1 MGGVGCNEG
10 KPRERRPEL
19 LPEHRLTA
27 VRRILEALQRLVHQQ
42 REHPRKQAAQRFVPG
57 VLSEQQVCGVH
68 SAYYRHEYGG
78 KLPHAEPL
86 PCEEVHDDRCEAHQH
101 AVYQYHHAVLEHRVV
116 NEPEHRNV
124 EQALEIPVV
133 AAGGHRLRPVV
144 AVEPCGNRSN
154 RVLVGGEVEHS
165 RDLRHQ
171 DVYRKRYDVQRQH
184 KEPVAEEHALLF
196 RSGRCGCFRLR
207 DFVYRVNVGAFCARW
222 TRRALRPL
230 QRSRVF
236 VYIFKFVFAC
246 QSYCL
251 LNVLKAPELVSLRL
265 LPPARLCPRSAC
277 ISYSRGRSRPL
288 RRRKAR
294 LPCRCSRS

>member
-1 MGGVGCNEG
+1 MGSVGCNEG

-19 LPEHRLTA
+19 LSEHRLTA

-57 VLSEQQVCGVH
+57 VLSEQQVRGVH

-196 RSGRCGCFRLR
+196 RSGRCGCFRFLRLR
-207 DFVYRVNVGAFCARW
+207 DFVYRVNLGAFCAR
-222 TRRALRPL
+222 
-230 QRSRVF
+230 
-236 VYIFKFVFAC
+236 
-246 QSYCL
+246 
-251 LNVLKAPELVSLRL
+251 
-265 LPPARLCPRSAC
+265 
-277 ISYSRGRSRPL
+277 
-288 RRRKAR
+288 
-294 LPCRCSRS
+294 